1 MIALLVG
8 KIARK
13 SVDHLILDVN
23 GVGYRLMI
31 PLSTF
36 YSLPEEGEICL
47 HVHTHVK
54 EDAIHL
60 YGFLT
65 PQEKEMFALLLS
77 VSGVGPRLAVNILS
91 NIPSDELKSALGE
104 KNIKRLSAIPGI
116 GKKTAERLVLELKE
130 KAKRM
135 GAFPSQSIQTG
146 NIPPIS
152 NSLNDTLS
160 ALINLGY
167 KESQAK
173 KVLESMEISAD
184 TSLEEVLK
192 GALKVLVK

>member
-8 KIARK
+8 KIACK

-91 NIPSDELKSALGE
+91 NIPSDELKSALEE
-104 KNIKRLSAIPGI
+104 KNIKRLSTIPGV

-135 GAFPSQSIQTG
+135 GAFPSQSIQME

-184 TSLEEVLK
+184 TSLEDVLK
-192 GALKVLVK
+192 GALKELVK